1 MASKT
6 STTKPTASTP
16 KVARSTKKAEAPA
29 VAVTAPVEKKVVKS
43 KVAAPAAPAPV
54 ADAPPSPTPAPSTA
68 SVVETPAPVDDKK
81 LVTSEGVVGV
91 VNNVVLQLKGEVA
104 NAKARK
110 DREAAGTLNDAIKHL
125 NAIRKP
131 IEKLARSKP
140 PRKQISI
147 DANKNGFLK
156 PVRISPELAKFLDC
170 SADDMK
176 SRVQVTQSIC
186 KYIADNNLQNPKN
199 RREILVDSTLQNL
212 LRFNPEVDGN
222 LTYYQIQTYIQPHFL
237 KGEVVA

>member
-6 STTKPTASTP
+6 STTKTTVAAP
-16 KVARSTKKAEAPA
+16 KVARSTKKAETPA
-29 VAVTAPVEKKVVKS
+29 VAVVAPVEKKVVKS
-43 KVAAPAAPAPV
+43 KAAVTPAPAAAAAPV
-54 ADAPPSPTPAPSTA
+54 AAVAA
-68 SVVETPAPVDDKK
+68 VVETPAPVDDKK

-91 VNNVVLQLKGEVA
+91 VNNVVLQLKGEVV

-110 DREAAGTLNDAIKHL
+110 DREAASTLNDAIKHL
-125 NAIRKP
+125 NSIRKP

-156 PVRISPELAKFLDC
+156 PVRISPELAKFLGC
-170 SADDMK
+170 SADEMK
-176 SRVQVTQSIC
+176 SRVQVTQNIC
-186 KYIADNNLQNPKN
+186 KYISDNELQNPKN